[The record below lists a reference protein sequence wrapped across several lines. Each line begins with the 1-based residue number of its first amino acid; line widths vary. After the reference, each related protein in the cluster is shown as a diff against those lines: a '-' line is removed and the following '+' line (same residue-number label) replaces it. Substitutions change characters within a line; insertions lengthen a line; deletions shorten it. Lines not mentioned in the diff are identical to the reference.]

1 MTSCLDEVIRITET
15 FDKTTVRD
23 GIILHLL
30 CKYIKEKTDVRCI
43 FSGDG
48 NDEICQGYKAF
59 YRAPSTQAA
68 HDESMRLLN
77 DLHLYDLQRADH
89 TSAAN
94 GLELRAPF
102 LDHFFSAYYLSL
114 PMEKR
119 KPSNIR
125 LEKHLMR
132 KAFNG
137 KGVIPQEIIWK
148 PKQDIVDGIATDL
161 FLPKV
166 IQNFVADKV
175 INESLKFVCCK

>member
-1 MTSCLDEVIRITET
+1 VTPEDVTGCIHEVIRIAGT

-23 GIILHLL
+23 AIIMFLL
-30 CKYIKEKTDVRCI
+30 SKYIKQKTDVRCI

-48 NDEICQGYKAF
+48 NDEICQGYKSF
-59 YRAPSTQAA
+59 YRAPNAQAA
-68 HDESMRLLN
+68 HEESMRLLK
-77 DLHLYDLQRADH
+77 DLHMYDLQRADH
-89 TSAAN
+89 TTAAN

-102 LDHFFSAYYLSL
+102 LDHFFSAYYLSQ

-119 KPSNIR
+119 KPSNVR

-148 PKQDIVDGIATDL
+148 PKQDIVDGIATD
-161 FLPKV
+161 FYLPKV
-166 IQNFVADKV
+166 IKDYVQNKV
-175 INESLKFVCCK
+175 IDWND